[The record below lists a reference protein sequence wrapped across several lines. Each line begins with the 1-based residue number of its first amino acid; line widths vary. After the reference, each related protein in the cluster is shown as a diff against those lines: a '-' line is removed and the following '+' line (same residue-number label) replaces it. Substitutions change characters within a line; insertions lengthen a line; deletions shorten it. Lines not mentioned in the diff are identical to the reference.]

1 MRQHGTLSAIMKGS
15 VAALFVLSLS
25 LAACGGGGGSSGG
38 VIKIAT
44 DLPVS
49 GTDASNGLPTQ
60 YGADLAAS
68 QNTDLGGGY
77 TLQIVHKNYEGTSGA
92 DASIGAADIRALLA
106 DPQVMAVVGPFNSSV
121 AVAEIPIATNGHLV
135 LMSPANTNPGLTL
148 EQFASARGI
157 NFAQLHPAGSKIYY
171 FRTPANDYIQG
182 KVDAQIAMGA
192 PINAKSAFVIDDSTT
207 YGAGLASY
215 FTTWFKQDG
224 GTIVGSHSIT
234 PQEVSTFNS
243 LAATIAAAK
252 PNVVYY
258 GGVVSQGGGALKK
271 ALVTAGYTGPVVS
284 GDGIAADPS
293 WITTAGASAAGNT
306 VGTVAAPDPGSL
318 TSADATAFKSAYTAF
333 VAGKQ
338 DNDLLPYS
346 AAAYACATIE
356 IDAIKAIIK
365 SGKAPTREAIRDYI
379 AGNTFPTVIGDISF
393 DANGDNAGAK
403 VFSVYA
409 VSSDGTKWEYKTT
422 IVAS

>member
-1 MRQHGTLSAIMKGS
+1 MRQHGTLSAITKGS

-25 LAACGGGGGSSGG
+25 LAACGGGSSTGG

-77 TLQIVHKNYEGTSGA
+77 TLQIIHKNYEGTSGA

-121 AVAEIPIATNGHLV
+121 AVAEIPIATNGGLV

-148 EQFASARGI
+148 EQYASARGI
-157 NFAQLHPAGSKIYY
+157 NFAQLHPAGLKEYY
-171 FRTPANDYIQG
+171 FRTPANDVVQG
-182 KVDAQIAMGA
+182 KVDAQIATSA
-192 PINAKSAFVIDDSTT
+192 PISAKTAYVIDDSTT

-215 FTTWFKQDG
+215 FTDAFKTDG

-243 LAATIAAAK
+243 LAATIKGAN
-252 PNVVYY
+252 PGVVFY

-271 ALVTAGYTGPVVS
+271 ALVAAGFTGPVVG

-293 WITTAGASAAGNT
+293 WISTAGASAAGNT

-318 TSADATAFKSAYTAF
+318 TSSDATAFKSAYTSF

-338 DNDLLPYS
+338 DNSLLPYS

-365 SGKAPTREAIRDYI
+365 SGKAPTRAAIRDYI
-379 AGNTFPTVIGDISF
+379 AGNTFPTVIGNISF

-409 VSSDGTKWEYKTT
+409 VSSDGSQWQYETT
-422 IVAS
+422 ITA